1 MSGHDDTDPATNTD
15 SRTDPIS
22 RVTNRVVPIGTLTR
36 DKARA
41 VEARMNQLQ
50 RALAALVA
58 SAENPPLQ
66 LRMSF
71 PIPGLGEVR
80 TGLLHDFRLSDEQ
93 TEHGRG
99 FAMHYEYR
107 GREGVRHVTESD
119 QQHKALREAL
129 YGFGLSFRSAS
140 SATTHKIEM
149 DAVIPAR
156 VTVFAPVD
164 DDTIVITLRNVGLLG
179 ETRYAVKAV
188 QVDRKLIDA
197 LVELVATGERS
208 FYAQVAALPRRPSG
222 KRSGRP

>member
-1 MSGHDDTDPATNTD
+1 MSRHDDTDPTATTD
-15 SRTDPIS
+15 SRTGPIS

-41 VEARMNQLQ
+41 LEARMNQLR
-50 RALAALVA
+50 RALVALVA
-58 SAENPPLQ
+58 SAEDPPLQ

-71 PIPGLGEVR
+71 PISGLGEVR
-80 TGLLHDFRLSDEQ
+80 TGLLQDFRLSDEVS
-93 TEHGRG
+93 EHGRG

-107 GREGVRHVTESD
+107 GREGVRRVTESD

-129 YGFGLSFRSAS
+129 YRFGLSFRSAS
-140 SATTHKIEM
+140 SATTHKIEL

-156 VTVFAPVD
+156 VTVVAPHD
-164 DDTIVITLRNVGLLG
+164 GDTIVVTLRNVGLLG
-179 ETRYAVKAV
+179 ETSYAVKAA

-208 FYAQVAALPRRPSG
+208 FYAQIAALPRRPPG
-222 KRSGRP
+222 KRPGRP

>member
-1 MSGHDDTDPATNTD
+1 MNRHDDTDPAATTD
-15 SRTDPIS
+15 TRTDPIS
-22 RVTNRVVPIGTLTR
+22 RVTNRVVPIGMLTR

-41 VEARMNQLQ
+41 VEARMNQLR

-58 SAENPPLQ
+58 TAEDPPLQ
-66 LRMSF
+66 LRTSF

-80 TGLLHDFRLSDEQ
+80 TGLLRDFRLSDEQ
-93 TEHGRG
+93 TEQGRG

-107 GREGVRHVTESD
+107 GREAVRHVTESD
-119 QQHKALREAL
+119 QRHKALREVL

-156 VTVFAPVD
+156 VTVVAPRD
-164 DDTIVITLRNVGLLG
+164 SDTIVITLRNVGLLG
-179 ETRYAVKAV
+179 ETSYAVKSAE
-188 QVDRKLIDA
+188 VDRKLIDA
-197 LVELVATGERS
+197 LVELVATGDRS

-222 KRSGRP
+222 KGSGP